1 MHSFCSGRLL
11 ATETIMCA
19 EHIEICLECQQ
30 LFNQLSIIN
39 VTSRSGSSIFSPDAF
54 ILGEH
59 VDYEQIS
66 DYLDNKLDRDRVEF
80 VKPHLDYC
88 PVCSAEMSS
97 LKEFRKTIEAELWE
111 REEPQDFITKVK
123 SIFRRIEFP
132 NPVYLFGAL
141 SILIILGI
149 VTFVL
154 YRWMIQD
161 KDQHTKSP
169 AYVTPGPQSPRDD
182 PERKDSKNDPTSP
195 SGQVVIN
202 RPTDRT
208 EVIYD
213 TGKRY
218 VVSYYDDRIS
228 VSNLAPELRLDA
240 AKVMKGQTIADTAL
254 LEELAQPEM
263 DVRGGDD
270 DKKKIVLVSPVG
282 TVIVEDRPVL
292 KWRPIED
299 ASSYVVDIVDET
311 FSPVAQSPQLEGT
324 QWAVKESLKR
334 DTVYM
339 WQVTAYRDGERIEGR
354 LNQIGKFKVVSE
366 GKLIE
371 VGRARRRYT
380 SHFELGVYYLREG
393 LLDEAEREFRRVLA
407 RNPSSKLVE
416 RISTMVLQG
425 RR

>member
-1 MHSFCSGRLL
+1 
-11 ATETIMCA
+11 
-19 EHIEICLECQQ
+19 
-30 LFNQLSIIN
+30 
-39 VTSRSGSSIFSPDAF
+39 
-54 ILGEH
+54 
-59 VDYEQIS
+59 
-66 DYLDNKLDRDRVEF
+66 
-80 VKPHLDYC
+80 
-88 PVCSAEMSS
+88 
-97 LKEFRKTIEAELWE
+97 
-111 REEPQDFITKVK
+111 
-123 SIFRRIEFP
+123 
-132 NPVYLFGAL
+132 
-141 SILIILGI
+141 
-149 VTFVL
+149 
-154 YRWMIQD
+154 
-161 KDQHTKSP
+161 
-169 AYVTPGPQSPRDD
+169 
-182 PERKDSKNDPTSP
+182 
-195 SGQVVIN
+195 
-202 RPTDRT
+202 
-208 EVIYD
+208 
-213 TGKRY
+213 
-218 VVSYYDDRIS
+218 
-228 VSNLAPELRLDA
+228 
-240 AKVMKGQTIADTAL
+240 MKGRTIADTAL

-339 WQVTAYRDGERIEGR
+339 WQITAYRDGERIEGR

-366 GKLIE
+366 GKLID